1 MSRET
6 RGHVAQQRCALVWV
20 AVTLA
25 LTGLAGPVLQ
35 TVLSV
40 PDVLR
45 SGDTEQGI
53 VTLASA
59 LLLAC
64 GAWAWLV
71 TTATVVEACAH
82 GGCVTTGRGTTRRL
96 VLAACGVAVVAGAA
110 SPATAGGGQPPETT
124 AAGVLAGLSL
134 PDRATP
140 GRPSRAPRAAA
151 GQAPADR
158 SPGRGPAPV
167 VVLPGD
173 SLWSIAARSLPPE
186 AADTDVDAAW
196 RVLYAANRDQIGNDP
211 GLIHPGVLLESPPTS
226 DPSTDQQ

>member
-6 RGHVAQQRCALVWV
+6 RGHVSRRRCALVWV

-25 LTGLAGPVLQ
+25 LTGLARSVLQ

-45 SGDTEQGI
+45 SGDTEHGI
-53 VTLASA
+53 VALASA

-64 GAWAWLV
+64 GARAWLV
-71 TTATVVEACAH
+71 TTATVVEACAR
-82 GGCVTTGRGTTRRL
+82 GGCVTTGRGTPRRL
-96 VLAACGVAVVAGAA
+96 VLAACGVAVLAGAA

-140 GRPSRAPRAAA
+140 GRPSPAPRAAA
-151 GQAPADR
+151 EQPPADR
-158 SPGRGPAPV
+158 SPERGPAQV

-173 SLWSIAARSLPPE
+173 SLWSITARSLPPD
-186 AADTDVDAAW
+186 ATDTDVDAAW
-196 RVLYAANRDQIGNDP
+196 RVLYAANRDRIGTDP
-211 GLIHPGVLLESPPTS
+211 GLIHPGVLLELPPTS